1 MRWIHFT
8 PRTELREIYCKI
20 NLKMGIENRFQY
32 WLMIDGSCEDCLSS
46 HLNNSGWND
55 TSHSHPQPELG
66 PCWRMDW
73 ERFLWLCSLIRN
85 VGLGHSLRRAEI
97 LKYQIYGNSLNKA
110 EARTRVQSQ
119 SDLWL
124 SFLLP
129 AGQRRRTGGLIFVNI
144 SSISYLKYFTDGYRN
159 ILVITLQI
167 CSAELT
173 GLA

>member
-73 ERFLWLCSLIRN
+73 ERFLYPETLFSDPECGIGTFTETSRN
-85 VGLGHSLRRAEI
+85 IEI
-97 LKYQIYGNSLNKA
+97 
-110 EARTRVQSQ
+110 
-119 SDLWL
+119 SDLWK
-124 SFLLP
+124 
-129 AGQRRRTGGLIFVNI
+129 FVKQGWGPDKG
-144 SSISYLKYFTDGYRN
+144 SEPKW
-159 ILVITLQI
+159 LVIVFLAPRWTETEDWRTNICQYILNLIPQI
-167 CSAELT
+167 FHWRL
-173 GLA
+173 